1 MAWHT
6 RTCHWFVFNRSYP
19 QCTLWNPTK
28 IWRGWASIIVLALQ
42 GSLYAIVHVYIS
54 KDSIA
59 RRHASPS
66 GSMPQ
71 CQCNSGHSNTTTW
84 LALRGSLA
92 AQEKIRT
99 LTYAAGLIIGHHAFY
114 ILVVWLWTWTS
125 KSTKFIQGLFASN
138 MDHYKLRS
146 ESQLWISCTT
156 VVTARR
162 ALVLELW
169 VKRYLTL
176 KWKQIFATF
185 YLFELVK
192 CSKYIESQHI
202 QFSSLIILESP

>member
-6 RTCHWFVFNRSYP
+6 RTCHWFVFNHSYP
-19 QCTLWNPTK
+19 PLYFMESNKDLTWMSYDNSVSSARISLRYST
-28 IWRGWASIIVLALQ
+28 SIITSAKIQL
-42 GSLYAIVHVYIS
+42 
-54 KDSIA
+54 
-59 RRHASPS
+59 HASPS

-84 LALRGSLA
+84 LTLRGSIA

-99 LTYAAGLIIGHHAFY
+99 LTYAAGLIGHHVFY
-114 ILVVWLWTWTS
+114 ILVVWLWSLLTS

-156 VVTARR
+156 ARR

-176 KWKQIFATF
+176 KWSKFLPLFT
-185 YLFELVK
+185 YLSY
-192 CSKYIESQHI
+192 SKMFIIYIECQHI
-202 QFSSLIILESP
+202 QFFPLS